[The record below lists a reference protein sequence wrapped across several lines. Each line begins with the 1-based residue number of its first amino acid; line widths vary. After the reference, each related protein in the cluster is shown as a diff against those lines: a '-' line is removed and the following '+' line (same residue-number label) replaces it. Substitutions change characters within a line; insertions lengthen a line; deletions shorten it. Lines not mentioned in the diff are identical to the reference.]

1 MSQRVIRLAVWLALG
16 GLALARAPGGDA
28 HAATQGPEGY
38 GPQETIVLQFPLLR
52 PGDWFALSDR
62 PEPDALVPRRI
73 AASEVPV
80 RHAVVPGQV
89 YYLVTGRAS
98 QSPDQLTALP
108 FYVPVP
114 AQPLAAPVVVPI
126 SPGAPQFPTHF
137 WRNALGP
144 ALTEEEFRRALQTA
158 ARLNPPRPAPP
169 EPDRSSPPVAN
180 TPAPPPPSQPLPA
193 PTPATSPPPPPPGPD
208 LQAEIQ
214 SLRGDL
220 DRLRVGL
227 WFALIGF
234 ALGTVSVI
242 FIAAWWFSVWVPHRK
257 ALARFE
263 GDLERRLAGQSS
275 AISDLN
281 RQVQAMRQQLQAP
294 SAVRKP
300 GFPPSGDLPE

>member
-1 MSQRVIRLAVWLALG
+1 MRPRVIRLAVWLALG
-16 GLALARAPGGDA
+16 GLSLAWTGGRDA
-28 HAATQGPEGY
+28 RAATQGPEGY

-52 PGDWFALSDR
+52 PGDWFALTDR
-62 PEPDALVPRRI
+62 PEPDALTPRRI
-73 AASEVPV
+73 TVSEVPV

-89 YYLVTGRAS
+89 YYLVTGRAN
-98 QSPDQLTALP
+98 QSPDRLTALP

-114 AQPLAAPVVVPI
+114 SQPLAAPVVVPI
-126 SPGAPQFPTHF
+126 EPGATQFPTHF

-144 ALTEEEFRRALQTA
+144 ALTAEEFRRALQTA
-158 ARLNPPRPAPP
+158 ARLNPPRPTPP
-169 EPDRSSPPVAN
+169 EPERTSPPVAN
-180 TPAPPPPSQPLPA
+180 APVPAPQMQPPPAPA
-193 PTPATSPPPPPPGPD
+193 PTTPPPPPPPGPD
-208 LQAEIQ
+208 VQAELQA
-214 SLRGDL
+214 LRGDL

-227 WFALIGF
+227 WFGLLGF

-263 GDLERRLAGQSS
+263 SDLDRRLVGQSS

-294 SAVRKP
+294 SAARKP
-300 GFPPSGDLPE
+300 GFPPSGELPE